1 MCTVVFIPNEN
12 KHYFASLRDESPK
25 RPKAIVPQLYETK
38 EVNYLMPK
46 DALAGGTWIGI
57 NQFKNVIILLNGGF
71 ENHIKK
77 DSYPLSRGKIVSALL
92 LSAVPVVD
100 WQQMDLNTVEPFT
113 LIVWSGNNLFEL
125 VWDGNEKH
133 QKKLDISAS
142 HIWSS
147 STLYDKQAKINRAVL
162 FQNWIATNLPITKH
176 SLLDFFQSKTDLEN
190 GFLINRNERL
200 KTLSYSFV
208 ELSNTTIASIDYYDL
223 QTSKHS
229 NNTINLY

>member
-57 NQFKNVIILLNGGF
+57 NQFKNVLILLNGGF

-125 VWDGNEKH
+125 IWDGNEKH

-176 SLLDFFQSKTDLEN
+176 SLLDFFQSKMDLEN
-190 GFLINRNERL
+190 GFLINRSEQL

-208 ELSNTTIASIDYYDL
+208 ELSNTTIASLDYYDL